1 MNKVLVTI
9 GSVSIYWYSVLILI
23 AIILGSSIADK
34 YAKKQNIPSNTI
46 SDMLLG
52 LVISAIIGARIY
64 FVIFNFSAYSNNLI
78 DIFKIWEGGL
88 AIYGGVIAGTL
99 YILNYCIKH
108 KLSFIKMLDICSLS
122 LLLGQAIGRW
132 GNFFNQEAY
141 GRITTKA
148 HLESLHIPDFIIKGM
163 YIDASYRMPTFLYE
177 SLWCLIGVLILLYIR
192 KRKSNIVGKQI
203 CFYMIWYGIG
213 RFIIESM
220 RTDSLYIGKYRISMI
235 VSLLLIVGGIIGNII
250 IYLKKRYKRTT
261 IHVGGNNGRI

>member
-1 MNKVLVTI
+1 
-9 GSVSIYWYSVLILI
+9 
-23 AIILGSSIADK
+23 
-34 YAKKQNIPSNTI
+34 
-46 SDMLLG
+46 
-52 LVISAIIGARIY
+52 
-64 FVIFNFSAYSNNLI
+64 
-78 DIFKIWEGGL
+78 
-88 AIYGGVIAGTL
+88 
-99 YILNYCIKH
+99 
-108 KLSFIKMLDICSLS
+108 MLDICSLS

-235 VSLLLIVGGIIGNII
+235 VSLLLVVGGIIGNII

>member
-1 MNKVLVTI
+1 
-9 GSVSIYWYSVLILI
+9 
-23 AIILGSSIADK
+23 
-34 YAKKQNIPSNTI
+34 
-46 SDMLLG
+46 
-52 LVISAIIGARIY
+52 
-64 FVIFNFSAYSNNLI
+64 
-78 DIFKIWEGGL
+78 
-88 AIYGGVIAGTL
+88 
-99 YILNYCIKH
+99 
-108 KLSFIKMLDICSLS
+108 
-122 LLLGQAIGRW
+122 
-132 GNFFNQEAY
+132 
-141 GRITTKA
+141 
-148 HLESLHIPDFIIKGM
+148 M

-192 KRKSNIVGKQI
+192 KRKSNIDGKQI